1 MQTIGIR
8 QKFENEVVLFDVE
21 TGDIFYRRLPDGTNA
36 RTIEEYEQ
44 ILSGLTV
51 ISNILVEGK
60 KYEYDKTIKILL
72 DEGSRQNTSN

>member
-8 QKFENEVVLFDVE
+8 QKFENDVVLFDVE

-36 RTIEEYEQ
+36 RTIEEYEG

-51 ISNILVEGK
+51 LSNILVEGK

-72 DEGSRQNTSN
+72 DGEGRQSTSN

>member
-8 QKFENEVVLFDVE
+8 QKFENDVVLFDVE
-21 TGDIFYRRLPDGTNA
+21 TGDIFYRRSQDSTNT
-36 RTIEEYEQ
+36 RTIEEYEG

-51 ISNILVEGK
+51 LSNILVEGK

-72 DEGSRQNTSN
+72 DGESRQSTSN